1 MIHLSEQKCSTEH
14 CRSPEDVSQQRQP
27 PAEQLAPLPRCEGLE
42 VAVEDE
48 AGGVQSQGGQEG
60 APGPGPANP
69 QGGQVHQRLAEVEDL
84 THVSPALNKS
94 Q

>member
-48 AGGVQSQGGQEG
+48 AGGVQGQGGQEG
-60 APGPGPANP
+60 APGPGPADP
-69 QGGQVHQRLAEVEDL
+69 QGGQVHQGLAEVEDL
-84 THVSPALNKS
+84 SHVSPALNTS